1 MEIGSH
7 ALRDGSQTGP
17 EKGRRAMRFSGD
29 GAALEGVV
37 YDRYA
42 LSEGDAG
49 EGPAVIEE
57 RETSI
62 VIGPDAYFRV
72 DVEYN
77 LIIELD
83 G

>member
-1 MEIGSH
+1 MVLSGIRG
-7 ALRDGSQTGP
+7 
-17 EKGRRAMRFSGD
+17 EKRG
-29 GAALEGVV
+29 
-37 YDRYA
+37 
-42 LSEGDAG
+42 GDAG

-62 VIGPDAYFRV
+62 VIGPDAHFRV